1 MVVGMFMVGC
11 ATALPGD
18 AFKWN
23 ETTMQMR
30 QMQSRKFDTV
40 DEKKILRGCALL
52 LQDLGFNL
60 TASESAVGLLNAQKD
75 RSAVEGD
82 QIAVKILAAV
92 FLDADVKV
100 DSHQKM
106 KVSIVTRPQED
117 QIIVRVTFQRIV
129 YDEQGHVSTLEAMK
143 TPHHYQEFF
152 EKLSKSLFLTAHGI

>member
-1 MVVGMFMVGC
+1 MVVGMLMVGC
-11 ATALPGD
+11 ATTLPGD

-92 FLDADVKV
+92 FLDADVKI
-100 DSHQKM
+100 DSHQKI
-106 KVSIVTRPQED
+106 KVSIVTRPLEN

-129 YDEQGHVSTLEAMK
+129 YDEQGHVRRLEAMK
-143 TPHHYQEFF
+143 APHHYQEFF